1 MDSLELMEKL
11 SGLRFADG
19 LPVYKKPEQAKAWET
34 LVEAKGVWLTPAEIA
49 DRAQVKQGVVLDTV
63 ARFMLNQVHSVR
75 DGMQY
80 VMASREVPGK
90 KFKLKGNRCQIRVV
104 PNTFDDTG
112 WRRGRPVQ
120 AKAERHGHPLLVPLR
135 PAAVGIA

>member
-1 MDSLELMEKL
+1 MDPLDLMEKI

-19 LPVYKKPEQAKAWET
+19 LPVYKKPEEARAWET
-34 LVEAKGVWLTPAEIA
+34 LVEAKGEWLTPAEIA
-49 DRAQVKQGVVLDTV
+49 ARAQVKEGVVRDAV
-63 ARFMLNQVHSVR
+63 GRFMLNQVRSVR

-80 VMASREVPGK
+80 VMASREVPGT
-90 KFKLKGNRCQIRVV
+90 KFKLKGNCCHIRLV

-112 WRRGRPVQ
+112 WRRGRPMQ

-135 PAAVGIA
+135 PAAIGIA